1 MCVCIYI
8 YIYIYIYINS
18 QEHLSE
24 KPTFNF
30 LKTRIEVK
38 IDETDDAWKKK
49 KTILASY
56 VLQQNL
62 EICKIFILQIYF
74 SVWLTE

>member
-1 MCVCIYI
+1 M
-8 YIYIYIYINS
+8 YIYIYINS

-30 LKTRIEVK
+30 IKTRIEVK
-38 IDETDDAWKKK
+38 IDETDDAWKKKKK

-62 EICKIFILQIYF
+62 EICKISIQIYF

>member
-1 MCVCIYI
+1 MYI

-30 LKTRIEVK
+30 IKTRLAVK
-38 IDETDDAWKKK
+38 IDETDDA
-49 KTILASY
+49 
-56 VLQQNL
+56 
-62 EICKIFILQIYF
+62 
-74 SVWLTE
+74 

>member
-1 MCVCIYI
+1 MCV
-8 YIYIYIYINS
+8 YIYIYINS

-30 LKTRIEVK
+30 IKTRIEVK
-38 IDETDDAWKKK
+38 IDETDDAWKKKKKK

-62 EICKIFILQIYF
+62 EICKISILQIYF